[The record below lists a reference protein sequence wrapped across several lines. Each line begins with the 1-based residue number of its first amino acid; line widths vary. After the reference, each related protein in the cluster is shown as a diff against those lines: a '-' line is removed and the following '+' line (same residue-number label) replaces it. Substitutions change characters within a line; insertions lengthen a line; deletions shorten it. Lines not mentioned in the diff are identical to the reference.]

1 MFISEQQQKY
11 SHIFNKREFKAER
24 FADTWTSSSG
34 SAPVSHRC
42 GAAALQARF
51 CFRTD
56 ALLRIWG
63 SRMAYSTCDLVKILA
78 HSWLCNSALSLT
90 LRILRVRVQDCG
102 VVHVLLTHLT
112 FSVVLMKL

>member
-11 SHIFNKREFKAER
+11 SHVSNKGEFKAE
-24 FADTWTSSSG
+24 TWRSSSG

-63 SRMAYSTCDLVKILA
+63 SGMAYSTCDLVKILVR
-78 HSWLCNSALSLT
+78 SWLRNSALSLT
-90 LRILRVRVQDCG
+90 LRILRVGCKDYG
-102 VVHVLLTHLT
+102 VAHVLLTHSLL
-112 FSVVLMKL
+112 F